1 MRTAPPQPAVTGLDT
16 DEDAAISFSHISKKF
31 RSVGSSLLA
40 LSDISLSVRKGEFV
54 SIIGPSG
61 CGKSTLLRI
70 AADITAPTD
79 GAAAINHK
87 PPSRARKDRD
97 YGIVFQSPTLFDWRS
112 VRRNVSLP
120 LEVMNAPRPQRRQRV
135 DKMLD
140 VVGLSGFD
148 RHYPWQ
154 LSGGMQQR
162 VAIARALVFAPAIL
176 LMDEPFGALDEI
188 TRDRMNLELMR
199 ICSETRPTVLF
210 VTHSVPEAVLLSTRV
225 VVMSPRPGR
234 IVATLA
240 IDLPHPRNALTR
252 QLPHFF
258 ELLTSAR
265 VALERAMDGQHE

>member
-1 MRTAPPQPAVTGLDT
+1 MLSMDTTRLRPPAA
-16 DEDAAISFSHISKKF
+16 DEDADEEAISFSHISKTFK
-31 RSVGSSLLA
+31 SVGSGLVA
-40 LSDISLSVRKGEFV
+40 LSDVTLSVQRGEFV

-70 AADITAPTD
+70 AADITAPTA
-79 GAAAINHK
+79 GVASVNRK

-120 LEVMNAPRPQRRQRV
+120 LEVMGAPRPQRRQRV
-135 DKMLD
+135 DKMLS

-162 VAIARALVFAPAIL
+162 VSIARALVFEPAIL

-199 ICSETRPTVLF
+199 ICSQTRPTVLF

-234 IVATLA
+234 IVTTIP

-252 QLPHFF
+252 QLPRFF

-265 VALERAMDGQHE
+265 LALERAMGE